1 MSSYPEIPLTG
12 SVTTSVLVNIRQ
24 GSPSLQA
31 PVAQKLAPG
40 KTVTI
45 LAAVVGDSVEGNAH
59 WYRISANTYIWA
71 GACSAASPPNITA
84 SPQENSIDLQQIPLV
99 VDLYHGDE
107 VTSFQQ
113 AKNAGLAAVIHKAT
127 TGTSG
132 RDDEYDNRR
141 IDAQNAGLLWGA
153 YHWGTAANITQQV
166 DNFLNY
172 ARPDKNTLIALDFE
186 TTPGNQ
192 MTAQG
197 VKDFCN
203 AIYSELHR
211 RPVIYGSNL
220 LREKLGSTRDPF
232 YLDHRLWLAQYSA
245 HPTLPVHWDSYWL
258 WQYTDGPHG
267 PAGCRS
273 IPGIP
278 GNSLGHLD
286 CNYFP
291 GTPQDLN
298 AQWAS

>member
-12 SVTTSVLVNIRQ
+12 SVTTSVLVNVRQ

-40 KTVTI
+40 QTVTI

-71 GACSAASPPNITA
+71 GACSAAPPPNITA
-84 SPQENSIDLQQIPLV
+84 SPLENSIDLQRIPFV
-99 VDLYHGDE
+99 VDLYHSDE

-127 TGTSG
+127 TGASG

-141 IDAQNAGLLWGA
+141 IDAQNVGLLWGA

-197 VKDFCN
+197 KRF
-203 AIYSELHR
+203 L
-211 RPVIYGSNL
+211 
-220 LREKLGSTRDPF
+220 
-232 YLDHRLWLAQYSA
+232 
-245 HPTLPVHWDSYWL
+245 
-258 WQYTDGPHG
+258 
-267 PAGCRS
+267 
-273 IPGIP
+273 
-278 GNSLGHLD
+278 
-286 CNYFP
+286 
-291 GTPQDLN
+291 
-298 AQWAS
+298 